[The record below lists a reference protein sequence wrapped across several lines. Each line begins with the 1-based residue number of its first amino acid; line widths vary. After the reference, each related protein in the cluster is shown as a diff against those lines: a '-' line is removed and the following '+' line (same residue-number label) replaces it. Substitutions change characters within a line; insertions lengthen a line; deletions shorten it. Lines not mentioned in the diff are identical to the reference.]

1 MSFLKFSQ
9 WVFHHILLKI
19 NTGCKNYH
27 IMASLGFIAP
37 PLPRPPPS
45 KFRSPLDTKTPGPQL
60 IYLVGPLAISDAHIN
75 IYVGPLTLALL

>member
-1 MSFLKFSQ
+1 MGVSSYPF
-9 WVFHHILLKI
+9 
-19 NTGCKNYH
+19 KNKHRMQKLSYH
-27 IMASLGFIAP
+27 GIIGVHSP
-37 PLPRPPPS
+37 PLRRSPPPS